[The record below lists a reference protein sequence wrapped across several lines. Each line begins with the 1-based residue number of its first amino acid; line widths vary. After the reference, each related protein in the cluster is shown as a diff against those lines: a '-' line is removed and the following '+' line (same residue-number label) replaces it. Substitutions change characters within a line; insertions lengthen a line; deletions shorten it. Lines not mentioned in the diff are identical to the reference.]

1 MNKIHSKVW
10 SPARNQF
17 VVASEIAACPRGGAP
32 GQGGRRALLG
42 SRSPAVFAAL
52 VASGWLGWASLA
64 QAQAVDCSVAPYNV
78 YNSTAS
84 CMGFQSAASGTG
96 ATALGSLA
104 HANVL
109 GALAV
114 GYNSLSTGQNGIAMG
129 FQAYTNSINAIYLG
143 ARSAA
148 GTGATAGGAIGIGTD
163 VTASGANALAMG
175 SLSVSASTNSVAFA
189 NSSSVDANSVNS
201 IAIGYVTKVVN
212 SNNAV
217 ALGSGSLVSG
227 GTHGTAV
234 GWQAYASALNA
245 VYLGARTAGTGA
257 SAESAV
263 GIGTDVSASGI
274 YSIGMGLGA
283 NASAANAIAIGRA
296 SKAQAASTIAFGD
309 SSTVAAAAGTGSIA
323 GGHNSQVTGGTGA
336 IALGEGQVANGNGAV
351 AIGDPNV
358 SFGTGAVTM
367 GANNIA
373 AGNAAGTVAANGA
386 VAIGNSN
393 SAIGQGSIALGNA
406 STAAAAGGIALG
418 DTANA
423 VLGNGV
429 AIGANSKANN
439 ANDVAL
445 GAGSTTAA
453 PHTGVTAQFGGTAA
467 GIANAANGVVSVGA
481 AGTER
486 QIQNV
491 AAGVISATSTD
502 AINGSQLNSVVTGV
516 NNLGTTTAS
525 TLGGGAAYD
534 PATGNV
540 TGFSQPIN
548 SVSATGAVTGPT
560 ARTTVAGALTALN
573 TNVDNTANIA
583 VKYDAV
589 GGTKI
594 TLGATGGTGAG
605 APVTITNL
613 APAAL
618 NATST
623 DAVNG
628 SQLFGTNQNVANIT
642 NGKAGPFVSD
652 NSVTAVQPV
661 SSGANASAGGF
672 GATAT
677 GAASTVLGN
686 RATDNG
692 NANATVLGQGASIA
706 AGITGSNVAL
716 GQGSTVTTAA
726 VPTTGATIGGTAYTF
741 AGGAPA
747 GVVSVGS
754 AGNDRQITNVA
765 AGQLSGASTDAVNGS
780 QLFATNQQV
789 TANST
794 AITNINNGGGI
805 KYFHA
810 NSTLADSNAV
820 GTDSIAVGPVAN
832 AYGNSSIAQGLN
844 AVAGVSGTPATA
856 NDIAL
861 GNAAKATGGNSIAQ
875 GTGATANSAGAIAI
889 GQTATAT
896 GGKAVSIGVGN
907 TASGDGAVAI
917 GDPNSAI
924 GTGAIAMGAN
934 NTSNGQ
940 GAVALGN
947 SNTATGQGSV
957 ALGNASN
964 AAAAGAVA
972 LGDTAVANNTNDV
985 ALGSHSTTAAPH
997 TGTTAQFGGTAAG
1010 VEAAA
1015 STNGVVSV
1023 GAVGTERQIQ
1033 NVAAGVI
1040 SATSTDAINGSQLNS
1055 VVTGVNNL
1063 GTTTASTLGGGAVYD
1078 PATGNIAGFSQPINA
1093 VSATGAVTGPTA
1105 QTTVA
1110 GALTALNTNV
1120 DNTANI
1126 AVKYDAVGGT
1136 KITLG
1141 ATGGAGAGAPVTI
1154 TNLAPAALNATST
1167 DAVNG
1172 SQLYA
1177 LTSGKTGP
1185 FVSDNSVTAV
1195 QPVSSG
1201 ANASAGGF
1209 GATATGAAS
1218 TVLGNQAT
1226 DNGNANAT
1234 VLGQGA
1240 SIAAG
1245 TTGSNV
1251 ALGQGSTVT
1260 TAAVPTTGATI
1271 GGTAYTF
1278 AGGAPAGVV
1287 SVGSA
1292 GNERQV
1298 TNVAAGQLSG
1308 ASTDAVNGSQLFATN
1323 QQVTANTTA
1332 ITNINNGGGIKYFHA
1347 NSTLADSAANG
1358 TDSVAIGP
1366 VSTAGTTNAVSIG
1379 NGATAGANAGD
1390 VALGAGST
1398 TAVAV
1403 GTPSTTIA
1411 GTTYNFVGTTPTSTV
1426 SVGAAGA
1433 ERTITNVA
1441 AGRISGSS
1449 TDAINGSQLFA
1460 TNQAVDNL
1468 SSTVT
1473 ANATHYYSVNDNG
1486 THGGNYTNNGATGIN
1501 ALAAGVGAV
1510 ASADNST
1517 SLGLNTNVSILG
1529 GVALGSGA
1537 VSDRAI
1543 APSSGSILV
1552 GTNVIP
1558 YNTTDRILRGAVSVG
1573 NATDFRQITNVA
1585 DGTTDQD
1592 AVTLRQLKGAMSSFS
1607 VTPIKYFH
1615 ANSAATDSA
1624 AIGAESVAVGPK
1636 TTVNGDNGIGMG
1648 NGAIVQQTAP
1658 GGTAIG
1664 QNATVNLADGVAL
1677 GTNATSNGIQAMAL
1691 GAGTQAAFA
1700 GSVALGAGSKT
1711 DAAVGTASAII
1722 AGTTYN
1728 FAGTTPG
1735 STVSVGATGAERTIT
1750 NVAAG
1755 QLNAN
1760 STDAVNGSQLN
1771 ATNLAIAANKS
1782 HYYSVNDGGTQGGN
1796 YDNNGATGVDALAA
1810 GVGSS
1815 ASAASDVAIGNS
1827 AAASGGSSIAIG
1839 QGAQASGANSI
1850 SIGTGNVVSG
1860 ASSVA
1865 IGDPTIITGTG
1876 SFSVGNNNN
1885 IASNNTF
1892 VFGSNV
1898 TVPAGL
1904 DGSVVLGS
1912 GSAAAAANPT
1922 SSATVNGTTYGG
1934 FAGTTPTSTVSVGA
1948 VGAERQITN
1957 VAAGQVTASSTD
1969 AINGSQLYSVANG
1982 LGTAINNLTTVV
1994 NANQFPI
2001 ASSEGKAFTGS
2012 IGAAGSNSLGM
2023 GTNAVATGQ
2032 NSTAAGQGSVA
2043 SQANTTA
2050 LGQGAQATAAN
2061 STALGQGAV
2070 ASTGNSVAIGSASAT
2085 TAAVATAGTTIRGTS
2100 YSFAGGAPVGTVSVG
2115 SAGNERQIQN
2125 VAAGQLSATSTDAI
2139 NGSQLYATN
2148 SAINNLSN
2156 VVAST
2161 QTKYYSV
2168 NSSGGGNVNNDGAT
2182 GADAI
2187 ASGKNTTAS
2196 GANAVAMGAGASA
2209 TANNSVAIG
2218 AGSTADRA
2226 GLGGA
2231 KESFSNTVVS
2241 STQGAVSVGSA
2252 GNERQITNVAGGT
2265 QATDAVNVRQLQAV
2279 QAGGVH
2285 YDTNT
2290 DGSTNYSS
2298 VTMGNGGSGPVAIHN
2313 VEAGT
2318 AATDAVNVS
2327 QLNTGLQQANQYA
2340 SGLAMQLQN
2349 NINDVAKK
2357 AYAGVAAAMSMES
2370 APYVAGKI
2378 TYSAGYG
2385 YYQNQNA
2392 IGVSLRRTADNGRW
2406 SLSGG
2411 VSGTTTGG
2419 VAARLAVSGVLN

>member
-1 MNKIHSKVW
+1 MGAN
-10 SPARNQF
+10 N
-17 VVASEIAACPRGGAP
+17 VAAGDAA
-32 GQGGRRALLG
+32 
-42 SRSPAVFAAL
+42 
-52 VASGWLGWASLA
+52 
-64 QAQAVDCSVAPYNV
+64 
-78 YNSTAS
+78 
-84 CMGFQSAASGTG
+84 G
-96 ATALGSLA
+96 ATAAAGAVAIGNNNQAIGQGSVALGNASKALA
-104 HANVL
+104 A
-109 GALAV
+109 GALA
-114 GYNSLSTGQNGIAMG
+114 
-129 FQAYTNSINAIYLG
+129 LG
-143 ARSAA
+143 D
-148 GTGATAGGAIGIGTD
+148 TATA
-163 VTASGANALAMG
+163 
-175 SLSVSASTNSVAFA
+175 
-189 NSSSVDANSVNS
+189 
-201 IAIGYVTKVVN
+201 
-212 SNNAV
+212 NNAKDV
-217 ALGSGSLVSG
+217 ALGSGSTTAAAVGTGSTTIG
-227 GTHGTAV
+227 GTVYNFAGANPASTVSVGAAGSERTVTNVAAGRISGTSTDAINGSQLYATNQAVQAIAASTPLHYYSVNDAGTQQANYINNGATGNNSMAAGVAASASGNSATAV
-234 GWQAYASALNA
+234 GQNTSATGEDTVAIGGNSVAGNA
-245 VYLGARTAGTGA
+245 AKAAAIGSVAIGGGSISSAAAGA
-257 SAESAV
+257 SV
-263 GIGTDVSASGI
+263 T
-274 YSIGMGLGA
+274 
-283 NASAANAIAIGRA
+283 AAGDNGIAIGTLSAVSAKGGTAIGQRA
-296 SKAQAASTIAFGD
+296 VVSGSSSLAIGDIVTASGVGSVAIGPNVVASGVFATAMGQGAAATAANSTALGNGSSAKAASTVAFGD
-309 SSTVAAAAGTGSIA
+309 SNTVAATAGTGSIA
-323 GGHNSQVTGGTGA
+323 GGHNSQVTGGSGA
-336 IALGEGQVANGNGAV
+336 VALGEGQVANGNGAV
-351 AIGDPNV
+351 AIGDPN
-358 SFGTGAVTM
+358 SAIGTGAVTV
-367 GANNIA
+367 GANNTSNGQGAIA
-373 AGNAAGTVAANGA
+373 LGNA
-386 VAIGNSN
+386 N
-393 SAIGQGSIALGNA
+393 SATGQGAIALGNA

-423 VLGNGV
+423 ALGNGV
-429 AIGANSKANN
+429 AIGANAKADN

-445 GAGSTTAA
+445 GAGSTSAA
-453 PHTGVTAQFGGTAA
+453 PHAGVTAQFGGAAA
-467 GIANAANGVVSVGA
+467 GIAKAASGVVSLGA
-481 AGTER
+481 AGAER

-491 AAGVISATSTD
+491 AAGVISAASTD
-502 AINGSQLNSVVTGV
+502 AINGSQLNAVVTGI

-525 TLGGGAAYD
+525 TLGGGAAYN

-540 TGFSQPIN
+540 
-548 SVSATGAVTGPT
+548 
-560 ARTTVAGALTALN
+560 
-573 TNVDNTANIA
+573 
-583 VKYDAV
+583 
-589 GGTKI
+589 
-594 TLGATGGTGAG
+594 
-605 APVTITNL
+605 
-613 APAAL
+613 
-618 NATST
+618 
-623 DAVNG
+623 
-628 SQLFGTNQNVANIT
+628 
-642 NGKAGPFVSD
+642 
-652 NSVTAVQPV
+652 
-661 SSGANASAGGF
+661 
-672 GATAT
+672 
-677 GAASTVLGN
+677 
-686 RATDNG
+686 
-692 NANATVLGQGASIA
+692 
-706 AGITGSNVAL
+706 
-716 GQGSTVTTAA
+716 
-726 VPTTGATIGGTAYTF
+726 
-741 AGGAPA
+741 
-747 GVVSVGS
+747 
-754 AGNDRQITNVA
+754 
-765 AGQLSGASTDAVNGS
+765 
-780 QLFATNQQV
+780 
-789 TANST
+789 
-794 AITNINNGGGI
+794 
-805 KYFHA
+805 
-810 NSTLADSNAV
+810 
-820 GTDSIAVGPVAN
+820 
-832 AYGNSSIAQGLN
+832 
-844 AVAGVSGTPATA
+844 
-856 NDIAL
+856 
-861 GNAAKATGGNSIAQ
+861 
-875 GTGATANSAGAIAI
+875 
-889 GQTATAT
+889 
-896 GGKAVSIGVGN
+896 
-907 TASGDGAVAI
+907 
-917 GDPNSAI
+917 
-924 GTGAIAMGAN
+924 
-934 NTSNGQ
+934 
-940 GAVALGN
+940 
-947 SNTATGQGSV
+947 
-957 ALGNASN
+957 
-964 AAAAGAVA
+964 
-972 LGDTAVANNTNDV
+972 
-985 ALGSHSTTAAPH
+985 
-997 TGTTAQFGGTAAG
+997 
-1010 VEAAA
+1010 
-1015 STNGVVSV
+1015 
-1023 GAVGTERQIQ
+1023 
-1033 NVAAGVI
+1033 
-1040 SATSTDAINGSQLNS
+1040 
-1055 VVTGVNNL
+1055 
-1063 GTTTASTLGGGAVYD
+1063 
-1078 PATGNIAGFSQPINA
+1078 AGFSQPINT
-1093 VSATGAVTGPTA
+1093 VSAAGAVTGPTA

-1110 GALTALNTNV
+1110 GALTALNANV

-1172 SQLYA
+1172 SQLFGTNQNVA
-1177 LTSGKTGP
+1177 NITNGKAGP
-1185 FVSDNSVTAV
+1185 FVSDNSLTAVQPVSSGANTSAGGFGATATGAASTVVGNQATDNGNANATVLGQGASIAAGTTGSNVALGQASTVTTAAVPTTGATIGGTAYTFAGGAPTGVVSVGSAGNDRQITNVAAGQLSGASTDAVNGSQLFATNQQVTANTTAITNINNGGGIKYFHADSTLADSTATGTDSVAVGPTANATATDAMALGHGSAATNAGAVALGAGSTTAAAVATPGATINGTAYNYAGTAPTSTVSIGSVGNERTITNVAAGRVSGTSTDAVNGSQLFATDTAVTSLGNTVNNITNGKAGPFVSDNSLTAV

-1278 AGGAPAGVV
+1278 AGGAPTGVV

-1292 GNERQV
+1292 GNDRQI

-1358 TDSVAIGP
+1358 ADSVAIGP
-1366 VSTAGTTNAVSIG
+1366 VSTAGTANAVSIG

-1411 GTTYNFVGTTPTSTV
+1411 GATYNFVGTTPTSTV
-1426 SVGAAGA
+1426 SVGAVGA

-1468 SSTVT
+1468 NSTVT

-1517 SLGLNTNVSILG
+1517 SLGQNTNVSILG

-1573 NATDFRQITNVA
+1573 NATDFRQITNMA

-1615 ANSAATDSA
+1615 ANSTAADSA
-1624 AIGAESVAVGPK
+1624 AIGAESVAIGPK

-1677 GTNATSNGIQAMAL
+1677 GTNATSNGVQAMAL

-1711 DAAVGTASAII
+1711 DAAVGTASTII

-1735 STVSVGATGAERTIT
+1735 STVSVGATGAERTLT

-1755 QLNAN
+1755 QLNTG

-1771 ATNLAIAANKS
+1771 ATNLAIAASKT

-1796 YDNNGATGVDALAA
+1796 YNNNGATGVDALAA

-1815 ASAASDVAIGNS
+1815 ASAANDVAIGNL

-1839 QGAQASGANSI
+1839 DGAQASGANSI
-1850 SIGTGNVVSG
+1850 SIGTGNIVSG

-1865 IGDPTIITGTG
+1865 IGDPTTITGAG

-1898 TVPAGL
+1898 RVPTGL
-1904 DGSVVLGS
+1904 DGSVVLGN
-1912 GSAAAAANPT
+1912 GSAAAAATPV
-1922 SSATVNGTTYGG
+1922 SSATVNGATYGG
-1934 FAGTTPTSTVSVGA
+1934 FAGTTPTSTVSVGT

-1957 VAAGQVTASSTD
+1957 VAAGQITATSTD

-1982 LGTAINNLTTVV
+1982 LGTAVNNLTTVV

-2001 ASSEGKAFTGS
+2001 ASSEGKAFAGS

-2070 ASTGNSVAIGSASAT
+2070 AGTGNSVAIGNSSAT
-2085 TAAVATAGTTIRGTS
+2085 TAAVATAGTTIHGTS

-2148 SAINNLSN
+2148 SAINNLTN
-2156 VVAST
+2156 VVTST
-2161 QTKYYSV
+2161 QVKYYSD

-2182 GADAI
+2182 GTDAM
-2187 ASGKNTTAS
+2187 AMGKNTTAS
-2196 GANAVAMGAGASA
+2196 GGNAVAVGPGASA
-2209 TANNSVAIG
+2209 TASNGVAIG

-2231 KESFSNTVVS
+2231 KESFSNTAVA

-2279 QAGGVH
+2279 QAAGVH
-2285 YDTNT
+2285 YDNNA

-2298 VTMGNGGSGPVAIHN
+2298 VTMGNGGSSPVAIHN
-2313 VEAGT
+2313 VDAGT
-2318 AATDAVNVS
+2318 APTDAVNVS
-2327 QLNTGLQQANQYA
+2327 QLNTGLNGAVERANQHA
-2340 SGLAMQLQN
+2340 DGLAMQLQN

-2411 VSGTTTGG
+2411 VSGTTAGG